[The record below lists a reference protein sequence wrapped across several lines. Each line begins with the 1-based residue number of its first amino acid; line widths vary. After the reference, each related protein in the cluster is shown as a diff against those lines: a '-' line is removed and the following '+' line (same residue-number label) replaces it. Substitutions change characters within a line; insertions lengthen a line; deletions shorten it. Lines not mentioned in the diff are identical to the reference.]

1 MSPCWFKVCSPSSN
15 KTVTS
20 SFFGKLFEGKAGVP
34 ALHLWNEWLSCFAS
48 AVQCTAPFAE
58 RKYFNSGF
66 YMNTWVCNL
75 SQIIG
80 PLLTAVHLLFQIS
93 ENTASLSELASAR
106 GHTALGKAWLCVW
119 IKKKR
124 TDRYRIRQECMRSS
138 DLCQLGRDEVELG
151 GIYLNSFFGDMRT

>member
-1 MSPCWFKVCSPSSN
+1 MSPCWFKVCSLSSN
-15 KTVTS
+15 KAVTS
-20 SFFGKLFEGKAGVP
+20 SFFGKLFEGKA
-34 ALHLWNEWLSCFAS
+34 LHLWNEWLSCFTS

-75 SQIIG
+75 SRIMG

-93 ENTASLSELASAR
+93 ENTASLFELASAR
-106 GHTALGKAWLCVW
+106 GHIVLGKAWLCVW

-124 TDRYRIRQECMRSS
+124 TDRYRIRQECIRSS
-138 DLCQLGRDEVELG
+138 DLCQGWGGVGWDLSEL
-151 GIYLNSFFGDMRT
+151 ILWWYEDIKCNILV